1 MTYFSC
7 VDNMPNIF
15 ELLPYVWNLYFVW
28 KTSPPPSLY
37 PFEIES
43 ISGERGNENKIYS
56 LFYTFTQPNFPPFVL
71 LQIPGISI
79 PIDTS
84 NMDISEP
91 EQKKKKLEK

>member
-1 MTYFSC
+1 MCEIYT
-7 VDNMPNIF
+7 
-15 ELLPYVWNLYFVW
+15 LYG
-28 KTSPPPSLY
+28 KPSLPSLY